1 MAKSGHLTVVSHE
14 LRVSIYPKRHIRRKS
29 LTIPNTY
36 HQCVSALLS
45 ITELKL

>member
-14 LRVSIYPKRHIRRKS
+14 LRVSISLKRHITRKS

-36 HQCVSALLS
+36 HQYVTALLS
-45 ITELKL
+45 NTELKL